1 MVSPVCFITFV
12 ISYVSLGVWV
22 GFCFNSG
29 CRFGYASHG
38 ITTRDGS
45 RSSAPYWE
53 TRETESLLLWN
64 LVYLDLSLS
73 GSSGSIPPQIGGLS
87 SLEYLD
93 LSCLRLLKVG
103 PEALADNEACVSR
116 VSQKRVVADCL
127 QVIFVL
133 QLKNQDL
140 YREGE
145 GKIQSQNTVQ
155 DAKSMPV
162 LQLNSHV

>member
-45 RSSAPYWE
+45 RSSAPYW
-53 TRETESLLLWN
+53 
-64 LVYLDLSLS
+64 LVELVQNVAN
-73 GSSGSIPPQIGGLS
+73 GQ
-87 SLEYLD
+87 
-93 LSCLRLLKVG
+93 VG